1 MKLQALLIAVAMVAG
16 GSAFAASDVAPTGA
30 KTAKPTAGAPHKAKT
45 TKARHKTA
53 HHPKSSSKGSSHA
66 RASRHHM
73 EGSTH
78 HMGANSR
85 HMGASTA
92 TPETDVTARDRQ
104 GRIDDAYSK
113 WKANNG

>member
-16 GSAFAASDVAPTGA
+16 GSAFAAPASDSASTGA

-45 TKARHKTA
+45 TKAKHKTA
-53 HHPKSSSKGSSHA
+53 HHAKTTQQVLLTPRRPS
-66 RASRHHM
+66 HHM

-78 HMGANSR
+78 HMGRVDR
-85 HMGASTA
+85 HAA
-92 TPETDVTARDRQ
+92 RPICIARDRQ
-104 GRIDDAYSK
+104 SRIDDAYSK